1 MSETITLKP
10 ISKGTSTGLYTNAS
24 YAYDDDITTSADI
37 YQSKTTSKPSST
49 KSYSATAY
57 VYYNMDFS
65 QIPSGVEIV
74 GATLN
79 VIGRR
84 VSSST
89 NYTSLTTSTQVSPY
103 DDTTSLQKYIYF
115 TSNAMEQKSV
125 TLTSEQAT
133 AWVNSLSPRVRCY
146 AHCTGK
152 AKTPGSSCVR
162 EIHIEVYDIYATI
175 EYQYPSTIK
184 AKVDG
189 EWVNGTIKTK
199 VDGEWV
205 DATAL
210 YTKCNGTWIQIE

>member
-10 ISKGTSTGLYTNAS
+10 ISHGTPTGSAS
-24 YAYDDDITTSADI
+24 NPEYAYDNDTTTYADI
-37 YQSKTTSKPSST
+37 YKSTTTSSPISS
-49 KSYSATAY
+49 KSYSATAH

-65 QIPSGVEIV
+65 QIPYGVEIV

-89 NYTSLTTSTQVSPY
+89 NYTGLTTSTQVSPY

-115 TSNAMEQKSV
+115 TSNTMEQKSI

-133 AWVNSLSPRVRCY
+133 AWVNSSSPRVRCY
-146 AHCTGK
+146 AHCTGR

-175 EYQYPSTIK
+175 EYQYPPSIK

-189 EWVNGTIKTK
+189 EWVDGTIKTK